1 MTIDVTVPDI
11 GDFSDVE
18 IIEVLVAEGDEV
30 EEEASLITLESD
42 KATMEIPSPVNGRVV
57 SLKVAVGDR
66 VGEAAHRRPDEV
78 LRGGGVLVEV
88 AEPSEGDEVVQRRRG
103 VGPLTAQRPP
113 CRHRT
118 ACRTSS
124 ACCSAAETGASAARR
139 GR

>member
-57 SLKVAVGDR
+57 SLKVA
-66 VGEAAHRRPDEV
+66 
-78 LRGGGVLVEV
+78 
-88 AEPSEGDEVVQRRRG
+88 
-103 VGPLTAQRPP
+103 
-113 CRHRT
+113 
-118 ACRTSS
+118 
-124 ACCSAAETGASAARR
+124 
-139 GR
+139 

>member
-66 VGEAAHRRPDEV
+66 VYVTLGYRDPVTALDAAVKELIKPYKRW
-78 LRGGGVLVEV
+78 GI
-88 AEPSEGDEVVQRRRG
+88 
-103 VGPLTAQRPP
+103 
-113 CRHRT
+113 
-118 ACRTSS
+118 
-124 ACCSAAETGASAARR
+124 
-139 GR
+139 

>member
-57 SLKVAVGDR
+57 SLKVAVG
-66 VGEAAHRRPDEV
+66 
-78 LRGGGVLVEV
+78 
-88 AEPSEGDEVVQRRRG
+88 
-103 VGPLTAQRPP
+103 
-113 CRHRT
+113 
-118 ACRTSS
+118 
-124 ACCSAAETGASAARR
+124 
-139 GR
+139 